1 MTAHEGM
8 DLDEI
13 DKLVV
18 QQQAFR
24 QLDASL
30 GISPLWEQGVFG
42 FGVTVAVLDTGI
54 SVDCPFSSQVRER
67 YDQKCRPTSEEPSGP
82 HGTKIAAC
90 INLVAP
96 KADLLSFSVFPGDT
110 WPGLLFNR
118 MVRDAVVNALNFCID
133 SYPRIRIV
141 NLSLAVPRGS
151 LFPCS
156 PEHPCKMCAAVNR
169 ASDCGILVIVAA
181 GNTGPKE
188 DTIECPGL
196 TRGAFTVGATLSQQK
211 NQQAL
216 MDANA
221 SQRYGTS
228 FSSAYVSGG
237 IALLLS
243 RYPNATRYQVQQ
255 ALRATAAALPGVPSN
270 AQGAGEVG
278 FSRAMDALDALL
290 RKPEEPTRGS
300 VDHEPR

>member
-1 MTAHEGM
+1 MTAHEE
-8 DLDEI
+8 LVPDETA
-13 DKLVV
+13 KSVV

-24 QLDASL
+24 RLDASL
-30 GISPLWEQGVFG
+30 GISPLWKQGVVG
-42 FGVTVAVLDTGI
+42 DGVTVAVLDTGI
-54 SVDCPFSSQVRER
+54 AVDCSFTCQVRER
-67 YDQKCRPTSEEPSGP
+67 YDQQCRPTTEEPSGP
-82 HGTKIAAC
+82 HGTDIAAC

-110 WPGLLFNR
+110 VPGLLFNR

-133 SYPRIRIV
+133 SYPHIRIA
-141 NLSLAVPRGS
+141 NLSLAVPRGAW
-151 LFPCS
+151 FPCS

-181 GNTGPKE
+181 GNTGPRD

-196 TRGAFTVGATLSQQK
+196 ARGALTVGATLSQAE
-211 NQQAL
+211 NQQAH

-228 FSSAYVSGG
+228 FSAAYVSGG

-243 RYPNATRYQVQQ
+243 RYPNATRTQVQQ
-255 ALRATAAALPGVPSN
+255 ALRATAAPLPGVPSN
-270 AQGAGEVG
+270 SQGAGRVG
-278 FSRAMDALDALL
+278 FSRAMDALDGMLL
-290 RKPEEPTRGS
+290 KPEDPTRGS
-300 VDHEPR
+300 VEPEPG

>member
-1 MTAHEGM
+1 MTAQEEL
-8 DLDEI
+8 DPDEI
-13 DKLVV
+13 AKLIE

-24 QLDASL
+24 RLDASL

-54 SVDCPFSSQVRER
+54 NVDCPFSSQVSAR
-67 YDQKCRPTSEEPSGP
+67 YDQQCRPTSEEPSSP
-82 HGTKIAAC
+82 HGTNIAAC

-110 WPGLLFNR
+110 VPGLLFNR
-118 MVRDAVVNALNFCID
+118 MVRDAVANALNFCID
-133 SYPRIRIV
+133 SYPRIRIA
-141 NLSLAVPRGS
+141 NLSLAVPRGP

-169 ASDCGILVIVAA
+169 AADCGILVIVAA
-181 GNTGPKE
+181 GNTGPEE

-196 TRGAFTVGATLSQQK
+196 AKGALTVGATLSQAED
-211 NQQAL
+211 QQAHI
-216 MDANA
+216 DDNA

-228 FSSAYVSGG
+228 FSAAYVSGG
-237 IALLLS
+237 IALILS

-255 ALRATAAALPGVPSN
+255 ALRATAAPLPDVPSN
-270 AQGAGEVG
+270 AQGAGRVG

-290 RKPEEPTRGS
+290 RKSEDPTRGS
-300 VDHEPR
+300 VDPEPG

>member
-1 MTAHEGM
+1 MKDNGE
-8 DLDEI
+8 LSIDEI
-13 DKLVV
+13 DIDEIVKMNV
-18 QQQAFR
+18 QLQAFR
-24 QLDASL
+24 RLDASL
-30 GISPLWEQGVFG
+30 GISPLWDEGVFG
-42 FGVTVAVLDTGI
+42 CGVTVAVLDTGI
-54 SVDCPFSSQVRER
+54 NINCPFSNQVRER
-67 YDQKCRPTSEEPSGP
+67 YDQQCRPTSEEPSGP
-82 HGTKIAAC
+82 HGTNIAAC

-96 KADLLSFSVFPGDT
+96 KADLLSFSVFPGENV
-110 WPGLLFNR
+110 PGLLFNR

-133 SYPRIRIV
+133 SYPRIRIA

-181 GNTGPKE
+181 GNTGPRE

-196 TRGAFTVGATLSQQK
+196 ARGAFTVGATLSKAQ
-211 NQQAL
+211 NEQAL
-216 MDANA
+216 TDVNA

-228 FSSAYVSGG
+228 FSAAYVSGG

-243 RYPNATRYQVQQ
+243 RYPNASKYQVQQ
-255 ALRATAAALPGVPSN
+255 ALRATAAPLSSVPSN
-270 AQGAGEVG
+270 AQGAGVVG

-290 RKPEEPTRGS
+290 RMPTDPTR
-300 VDHEPR
+300 